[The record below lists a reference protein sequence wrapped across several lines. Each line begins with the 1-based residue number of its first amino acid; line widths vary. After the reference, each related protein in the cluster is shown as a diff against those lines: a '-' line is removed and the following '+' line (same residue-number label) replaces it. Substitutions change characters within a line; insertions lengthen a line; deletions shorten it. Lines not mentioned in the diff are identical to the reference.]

1 VVLVN
6 ARHIQ
11 NVPGCKTDVADSQW
25 LAGLWRHGLRRASF
39 TPPLEVRRWR
49 ALTGRRKNYQETLPD
64 YKGRDLSRPF
74 N

>member
-1 VVLVN
+1 MVLVN

-39 TPPLEVRRWR
+39 IPPLEVRRWR
-49 ALTGRRKNYQETLPD
+49 GNSFLKTTWYQPNITA
-64 YKGRDLSRPF
+64 
-74 N
+74 